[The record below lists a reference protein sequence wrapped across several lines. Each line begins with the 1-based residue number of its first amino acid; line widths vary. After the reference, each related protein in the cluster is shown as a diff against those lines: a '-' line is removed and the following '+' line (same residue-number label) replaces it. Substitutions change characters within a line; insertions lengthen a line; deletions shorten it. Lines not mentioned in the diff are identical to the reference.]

1 MKAITRILCVV
12 DPTADAQPALARATW
27 LARLTGAAL
36 ELVICWYNEYLAS
49 NPFFEPAA
57 LQDLRD
63 GLTRENEEQL
73 EKLAGPLRNELSAV
87 TTRVLWD
94 HPLHDG
100 IVRHAARI
108 GADIVFKDTHHH
120 SALARGL
127 FSNTDWNLIQ
137 SCASLLWLVK
147 PRVPS
152 SKPLILAAID
162 PLNAN
167 DKPASLDDRILD
179 VATSLGEATDGTV
192 HAFHAYDPS
201 FALTSVADNAYIPVP
216 LLSEEIEQDMRAR
229 HEKRFRELADFHA
242 IAADHAHLVS
252 GASHVELPALAE
264 ELQATL
270 VVMGA
275 VSRSRLKRLF
285 IGSTAERTLEYLPC
299 DVLIV
304 KPDWYAAMPAELEG
318 DAA

>member
-1 MKAITRILCVV
+1 MILCVI
-12 DPTADAQPALARATW
+12 DPTADAQPALERAAW
-27 LARLTGAAL
+27 LARITGAAL
-36 ELVICWYNEYLAS
+36 ELVICSYNEYLAS
-49 NPFFEPAA
+49 NPFYDPAV
-57 LQDLRD
+57 LQKLRD
-63 GLTRENEEQL
+63 GLTRDNEEQL
-73 EKLAGPLRNELSAV
+73 EKLAGPLRGNLSAV
-87 TTRVLWD
+87 TTSVLWD

-127 FSNTDWNLIQ
+127 FSNTDWNLIRN
-137 SCASLLWLVK
+137 CASLLWLVK
-147 PRVPS
+147 PLASPS
-152 SKPLILAAID
+152 RPVILAAID

-179 VATSLGEATDGTV
+179 VATSLAATTAGAV
-192 HAFHAYDPS
+192 HAFHAYDPR
-201 FALTSVADNAYIPVP
+201 FALTSVADNAYVSVP

-229 HEKRFRELADFHA
+229 HEKRFRELADFHD
-242 IAADHAHLVS
+242 IAADNVHLVS
-252 GASHVELPALAE
+252 GATHMELPAMAE
-264 ELQATL
+264 ELRATL

-285 IGSTAERTLEYLPC
+285 IGATAERTLEHLPC

-304 KPDWYAAMPAELEG
+304 KPDWHAAVSAELEG
-318 DAA
+318 NAA